1 LIGVPWAYCSW
12 RRTHYR
18 NFHVVREGVLYRSGQ
33 LHVDGLRRLV
43 HDYGIKTV
51 VTLRYAPDP
60 KGLPPDLKEERFCK
74 DNYIQHFRLRHR
86 DWEAADKSVPAEVNV
101 QQFLEIMSDPANHPV
116 LVHCFA
122 GIHRTGAF
130 CALYRMEFDGWSNEQ
145 AVKEMKELGYA
156 DYHRDV
162 FAYLRRYQPRGYLA
176 ARHNQLPMVMPA
188 VHCVE
193 PPTSV
198 RQDR

>member
-1 LIGVPWAYCSW
+1 
-12 RRTHYR
+12 
-18 NFHVVREGVLYRSGQ
+18 
-33 LHVDGLRRLV
+33 
-43 HDYGIKTV
+43 
-51 VTLRYAPDP
+51 
-60 KGLPPDLKEERFCK
+60 
-74 DNYIQHFRLRHR
+74 
-86 DWEAADKSVPAEVNV
+86 
-101 QQFLEIMSDPANHPV
+101 MSDPANHPV

-145 AVKEMKELGYA
+145 AVQEMKELGYA